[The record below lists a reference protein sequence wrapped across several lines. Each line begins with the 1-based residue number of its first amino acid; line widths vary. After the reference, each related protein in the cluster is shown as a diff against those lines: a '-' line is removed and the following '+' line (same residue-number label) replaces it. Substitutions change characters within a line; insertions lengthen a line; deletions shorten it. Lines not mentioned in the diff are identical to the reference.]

1 MLRAGARPDGYTLPL
16 LNRAAASLPASRGEA
31 ELVGAAHAVGVRA
44 EKLFDE
50 MPTRDV
56 VSWTSLVSSHAGV
69 WDVREVSRVLYYMRL
84 DGCQPSAV
92 TLAVVLRVMAASD
105 DAVALFQQSPRRDA
119 ISWNIMISEYSS
131 EGNISKVAEMYQ
143 RMRREEVCPSCQT
156 LTTVVAAFAKC
167 KCLREGEKLHS
178 FAFRSCLSDAI
189 LVESFVDFYAKMR
202 QIRLIRLVI
211 SYRELGA
218 LRLGK
223 ATHGYMIRN
232 NYEAQ
237 SEKSALAASCG
248 SINLARRCFDSI
260 HQKDIVAWSSI
271 IEAYTIHGYDEGG
284 RPNGV
289 TFLSLLSACS
299 HSGLVNE
306 VQEFFDCMT
315 RTFGITPELGHHTCM
330 VDVLGRSGNLDD
342 ALQVISDMNVKPDG
356 RIWGALLASCRT
368 YSNSKLASYVAQ
380 KLMKLEPGNV
390 GYHVVF
396 SNTQASSDQWD
407 EVESIRSSMVEMDL
421 QKLPAWTCVAET
433 GSP

>member
-1 MLRAGARPDGYTLPL
+1 MML
-16 LNRAAASLPASRGEA
+16 
-31 ELVGAAHAVGVRA
+31 
-44 EKLFDE
+44 
-50 MPTRDV
+50 
-56 VSWTSLVSSHAGV
+56 
-69 WDVREVSRVLYYMRL
+69 
-84 DGCQPSAV
+84 
-92 TLAVVLRVMAASD
+92 
-105 DAVALFQQSPRRDA
+105 
-119 ISWNIMISEYSS
+119 
-131 EGNISKVAEMYQ
+131 
-143 RMRREEVCPSCQT
+143 
-156 LTTVVAAFAKC
+156 
-167 KCLREGEKLHS
+167 
-178 FAFRSCLSDAI
+178 
-189 LVESFVDFYAKMR
+189 
-202 QIRLIRLVI
+202 
-211 SYRELGA
+211 
-218 LRLGK
+218 
-223 ATHGYMIRN
+223 
-232 NYEAQ
+232 
-237 SEKSALAASCG
+237 
-248 SINLARRCFDSI
+248 
-260 HQKDIVAWSSI
+260 
-271 IEAYTIHGYDEGG
+271 DEGG

-433 GSP
+433 GCEIEVSIDGPCSQCTVLWSRSPRDRRCQWGLFVAGRVQLLARGSNRSDWMGCEYLALLAVKFSGGISFHCFVLCNLYLCHDFTCVD